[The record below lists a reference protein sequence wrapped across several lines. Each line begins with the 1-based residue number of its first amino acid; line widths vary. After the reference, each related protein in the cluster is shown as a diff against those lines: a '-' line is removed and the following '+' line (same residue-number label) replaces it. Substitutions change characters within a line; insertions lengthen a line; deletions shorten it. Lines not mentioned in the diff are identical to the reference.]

1 MINGL
6 TCAPI
11 ALSALVKLIL
21 ADCPCVMYCQ
31 CSLSAFSPHISIGGR
46 SESGN
51 SHNRNAAAAQPRP
64 KRWKIGS

>member
-1 MINGL
+1 MDL
-6 TCAPI
+6 FTCAPI

-21 ADCPCVMYCQ
+21 ADCPCVIYCQ

-51 SHNRNAAAAQPRP
+51 SHNRNAAAAHPRP
-64 KRWKIGS
+64 ITLE